1 MGALVSTRVSKQEN
15 DIMEETVVESELQQ
29 RISELSTL
37 NTLMQQVNASLSL
50 NEVVQVALKGI
61 VPLLSPDMVM
71 IFLLDGED
79 LVLYGLHSADP
90 AYKHEETQLHKLG
103 ECLCGNSAKSGK
115 ALYSYDIHSD
125 SRCTWHECKMAGFR
139 SFAAL
144 PLLKEGKTI
153 GVLGLASGKSN
164 RDFSLQSTFLETLSN
179 GIAIGLQNAILYEEV
194 NKSRDKLVET
204 NKLLETEIEE
214 RSKTEKEL
222 GQAQRIAQLGNWD
235 WDILRDKIYWSDEV
249 YCIFGLFPNLLNI
262 TFKKFLSFVHPGDIA
277 LVNDSIK
284 KTLFHKVPYNIDHR
298 IVLPDG
304 GEKIVH
310 AQAEVAYDSNG
321 KAVRIFG
328 TIQDVTDRKM
338 VENALKVKNSFLRLL
353 QVAAISAN
361 RSAEVEDAFRPI
373 LNEVCRYMGWPIGHA
388 FITSKEKPDL
398 LEPTSIWNVENPERF
413 TAFIDHTNKI
423 KFAKGRGLPGLVLE
437 YKTPQWITDVASHPN
452 FPRANTATS
461 VGIESGFA
469 FPVMVGTEVVAALE
483 FFSTERVPPDLT
495 FMDFMSDVGTEL
507 GRVVERKRAEDGMRY
522 LRNLLKNVTDSMPS
536 VLVTVDY
543 NGRIMHWNLE
553 AEKYTGV
560 SVEDARCRK
569 LSEIFTQPAIA
580 IEKVQEVIQCKT
592 PSKDENMPRK
602 IKGET
607 RFYDLTIYPLISSG
621 VKGAV
626 IRIDDVT
633 DRVRMEEI
641 MIQSEKMLSVGGL
654 AAGMAHEINNP
665 LAGILQ
671 SSQVVLDRISSDL
684 QANQDVAMDCGTK
697 FTNIKEYVDKREV
710 KSMVEAIR
718 LSGQRAAKIVD
729 NMLSF
734 SRKSV
739 SDFMPHN
746 LNDLL
751 DQTLELASNEYDLRK
766 KYDFRQI
773 EIERKYES
781 DLPPVNCEKTKIQ
794 QVILNVLKNGAQAMA
809 EENAPDKKPKFII
822 RALRDKNMARIDIED
837 NGPGMDQA
845 TRKRVFEPFFS
856 TKDVGIG
863 TGLGLSVSY
872 FIITENHG
880 GSMEVESTPGKGTK
894 FVIRLP
900 FNINL

>member
-1 MGALVSTRVSKQEN
+1 MLNTEVLEQESSV
-15 DIMEETVVESELQQ
+15 MEGTVIESELQQ

-37 NTLMQQVNASLSL
+37 NTLMQQVNACLSL
-50 NEVVQVALKGI
+50 NEVVQAALKGI
-61 VPLLSPDMVM
+61 VPLISPDMVM
-71 IFLLDGED
+71 IFLSDGED
-79 LVLYGLHSADP
+79 LVLHGLHSADP
-90 AYKHEETQLHKLG
+90 DYQHEDTQLHKLG
-103 ECLCGNSAKSGK
+103 ECLCGSSAKSGK

-144 PLLKEGKTI
+144 PLLSEGKTI
-153 GVLGLASGKSN
+153 GVLGLASGRSN

-194 NKSRDKLVET
+194 NKSRDKLIEA
-204 NKLLETEIEE
+204 NKLLETEIDE

-222 GQAQRIAQLGNWD
+222 EQAQRIAQLGSWD
-235 WDILRDKIYWSDEV
+235 WNILSDKIFWSDEV
-249 YCIFGLFPNLLNI
+249 YSIFGLFPNLLNI
-262 TFKKFLSFVHPGDIA
+262 TYKKFLSFVHPGDTL
-277 LVNDSIK
+277 LVEESIK
-284 KTLFHKVPYNIDHR
+284 NAISNNVPYSIDHR
-298 IVLPDG
+298 IVLPEG
-304 GEKIVH
+304 GGKIVH
-310 AQAEVAYDSNG
+310 AQAEVAYDGNG
-321 KAVRIFG
+321 KAIRVFG
-328 TIQDVTDRKM
+328 TIQDVTDRKV

-361 RSAEVEDAFRPI
+361 RSAEIEDAFKPI
-373 LNEVCRYMGWPIGHA
+373 LHEVCRCMGWPIGHA

-398 LEPTSIWNVENPERF
+398 LEPTSIWYIENPECF

-423 KFAKGRGLPGLVLE
+423 KFEKGRGLPGLVLE
-437 YKTPQWITDVASHPN
+437 YKTPQWITDVTTHPN
-452 FPRANTATS
+452 FPRANTAKS
-461 VGIESGFA
+461 VDLISGFA

-483 FFSTERVPPDLT
+483 FFTTESVQPDLT

-543 NGRIMHWNLE
+543 NGRIMQWNRE

-560 SVEDARCRK
+560 SVKDARCRK
-569 LSEIFTQPAIA
+569 LNEIFTRPAIA
-580 IEKVQEVIQCKT
+580 IEKVQEVIECRT

-607 RFYDLTIYPLISSG
+607 RFYDLTIYPLISSD

-633 DRVRMEEI
+633 ERVRMEEI

-671 SSQVVLDRISSDL
+671 SAQVVLDRISSDL
-684 QANQDVAMDCGTK
+684 QTNQDVAMDCGTE
-697 FTNIKEYVDKREV
+697 FENIKEYVKKREV

-739 SDFMPHN
+739 SDFMPHS
-746 LNDLL
+746 LKDLL

-773 EIERKYES
+773 EIERKYELT
-781 DLPPVNCEKTKIQ
+781 LPPVNCEKTKIQ

-809 EENAPDKKPKFII
+809 EDDTTNKKPRFVI
-822 RALRDKNMARIDIED
+822 RTLLDNKMARIDIED
-837 NGPGMDQA
+837 NGPGMDHA

-880 GSMEVESTPGKGTK
+880 GSMAVESTPGKGTK

-900 FNINL
+900 FNIN